1 MLYRLRLW
9 NLLFE
14 RHYVIRNKQI
24 LLPLVIFIICI
35 LGFLALNHFK
45 TAPKE
50 KVKRNNIP
58 VIAVENI
65 DIKPLTLSVASY
77 GLALPKYET
86 ELVSQV
92 SGEVTELASTFVRG
106 GFVKKG
112 DLLARIDPSDYEA
125 ELINAQATMANA
137 RAALE
142 QEIAQGKVA
151 EREWKRIKDT
161 SPTELS
167 LRKPQLAQELARVK
181 SAQAAE
187 LVAQRNLERTEIRAP
202 YDALI
207 DSRNIGLGSFVRSG
221 TLLGK
226 VLSVDIAEIRL
237 PVANKQFTFLIDE
250 GLNAQ
255 VTLIAESAGKVHEW
269 KARVIRSE
277 GVVDNDSRMTY
288 LVAAVEDPYLL
299 KAAQDDVADPPVR
312 ERLKFGTYINA
323 RIEGVKLP
331 QATKVPRFL
340 VKNNKV
346 PTLASN
352 NTIHF
357 KPVVILRQDEGEVII
372 TEGLEQG
379 DKLIVSALDY
389 PFDGMKVSLPTS
401 KTIDKTKDTNK
412 SGSAQS
418 QSQSLKNNES

>member
-1 MLYRLRLW
+1 M
-9 NLLFE
+9 
-14 RHYVIRNKQI
+14 IRNKQI
-24 LLPLVIFIICI
+24 LLPLVILIIGV
-35 LGFLALNHFK
+35 LGFLALNYFK

-50 KVKRNNIP
+50 KAKRNNIP
-58 VIAVENI
+58 VISIKNV
-65 DIKPLTLSVASY
+65 DIKPLTLTVASY

-92 SGEVTELASTFVRG
+92 SGAVTELADAFVRG

-226 VLSVDIAEIRL
+226 VLGVDVAEIRL
-237 PVANKQFTFLIDE
+237 PVANKQFTFLQDG

-255 VTLIAESAGKVHEW
+255 VSLVAEASGEEHRW
-269 KARVIRSE
+269 QARIIRSE

-299 KAAQDDVADPPVR
+299 KVAQSQASNSPTSA
-312 ERLKFGTYINA
+312 RLRFGTYINA
-323 RIEGVKLP
+323 HIEGIKLP
-331 QATKVPRFL
+331 KATKVPRFL

-346 PTLASN
+346 PTLSATS
-352 NTIHF
+352 TINF

-372 TEGLEQG
+372 TEGLDQD

-389 PFDGMKVSLPTS
+389 PFDGMKVALPTE
-401 KTIDKTKDTNK
+401 KTIDNLKDK
-412 SGSAQS
+412 SKASTVSAQ
-418 QSQSLKNNES
+418 LPNTNES

>member
-1 MLYRLRLW
+1 MIITFIAYH
-9 NLLFE
+9 FE
-14 RHYVIRNKQI
+14 EDCVTRNKQI
-24 LLPLVIFIICI
+24 FIPLVILMISI
-35 LGFLALNHFK
+35 LAFLGLNHFK
-45 TAPKE
+45 SPPKE
-50 KVKRNNIP
+50 KAKRNNIP
-58 VIAVENI
+58 VVLIENV

-92 SGEVTELASTFVRG
+92 SGEVTELSEKFVRG
-106 GFVKKG
+106 GFINKG

-151 EREWKRIKDT
+151 EKEWKRIKDT

-181 SAQAAE
+181 SAQAAV

-202 YDALI
+202 YDSLI

-226 VLSVDIAEIRL
+226 VLGVDVAEIRL
-237 PVANKQFTFLIDE
+237 PVANNQFNFLIDE
-250 GLNAQ
+250 GVGAET
-255 VTLIAESAGKVHEW
+255 TLTAEFAGKEHQW
-269 KARVIRSE
+269 KAKIIRSE
-277 GVVDNDSRMTY
+277 GVVDNKSRMTY
-288 LVAAVEDPYLL
+288 LVAAVDDPYLL
-299 KAAQDDVADPPVR
+299 HAKAGETS
-312 ERLKFGTYINA
+312 ERKILKFGTYINA
-323 RIEGVKLP
+323 RIQGYDIP
-331 QATKVPRFL
+331 QATKIPRYL

-346 PTLASN
+346 PTLSKDK
-352 NTIHF
+352 TIHF
-357 KPVVILRQDEGEVII
+357 KSIVIFREDEGEVIVS
-372 TEGLEQG
+372 EGLEQG

-389 PFDGMKVSLPTS
+389 PFEGMKVSLPKKNKQEKNS
-401 KTIDKTKDTNK
+401 SSGHKKPSLVDIPSENNKTTA
-412 SGSAQS
+412 SEG
-418 QSQSLKNNES
+418 

>member
-1 MLYRLRLW
+1 MEFI
-9 NLLFE
+9 FE
-14 RHYVIRNKQI
+14 RLYVIRNKQI
-24 LLPLVIFIICI
+24 LLPFIIFIIGI
-35 LGFLALNHFK
+35 SGYLALNYFK

-50 KVKRNNIP
+50 KAKRNNIP
-58 VIAVENI
+58 VIAIENI
-65 DIKPLTLSVASY
+65 DIKPLTLTVASY

-92 SGEVTELASTFVRG
+92 SGEVTELASAFVRG

-161 SPTELS
+161 SPTQLS

-187 LVAQRNLERTEIRAP
+187 LVAKRNLERTEIRAP

-207 DSRNIGLGSFVRSG
+207 DTRNIGLGSFVRSG

-226 VLSVDIAEIRL
+226 VLGVDVAEIRL
-237 PVANKQFTFLIDE
+237 PVANKQFTFLINE
-250 GLNAQ
+250 GLNAP
-255 VTLIAESAGKVHEW
+255 VTLVAESAGEVHQW
-269 KARVIRSE
+269 QATIIRSE
-277 GVVDNDSRMTY
+277 GVVDSDSRMTY
-288 LVAAVEDPYLL
+288 LVAAVADPYLL
-299 KAAQDDVADPPVR
+299 KTELTDPAER
-312 ERLKFGTYINA
+312 EKLKFGTYINA
-323 RIEGVKLP
+323 RIEGIKLP
-331 QATKVPRFL
+331 SATKVPRFL

-346 PTLASN
+346 PTLAPN
-352 NTIHF
+352 NTIDF

-372 TEGLEQG
+372 TEGLAQD

-389 PFDGMKVSLPTS
+389 PFDGMKVSLPSLTDQEQM
-401 KTIDKTKDTNK
+401 KIKDKGALSSLKNDSSTP
-412 SGSAQS
+412 
-418 QSQSLKNNES
+418 QSLKANES